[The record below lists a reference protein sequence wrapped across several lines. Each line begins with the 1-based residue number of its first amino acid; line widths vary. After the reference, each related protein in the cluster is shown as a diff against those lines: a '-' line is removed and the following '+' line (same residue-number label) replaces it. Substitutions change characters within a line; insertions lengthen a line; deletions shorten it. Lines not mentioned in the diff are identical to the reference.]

1 MLIDIRCFSVL
12 VESENAPKLIV
23 TKLKEGLTLP
33 VLLKLFIKLVLTTR
47 VASSEQRELFQR
59 GSKRISNLTWISYG
73 SDGSRLHFYDDINQ
87 TVGKLPSNVNLE
99 QMRYEIEGR
108 RRAGDLCP
116 EILFSDTSDGFILE
130 RKVSVKSK
138 VVDELIY
145 FETLMLISK
154 RVRSDRKQSVKEY
167 LSAYEY
173 APHLDLIYDLAIKNG
188 PSQVSISLCH
198 GDLWRGNIC
207 EVIGCSPVLLDWE
220 YCGEFIYT
228 SDVWFFVFSK
238 WFIKR
243 RHVDIDFYNELSNVL
258 SLVFEVEF
266 KRPFVIW
273 LHMMHLFERISNHLE
288 LGKDRDSMEIVFLE
302 SALMKSTRFLL

>member
-1 MLIDIRCFSVL
+1 MLIDIRSFSVL
-12 VESENAPKLIV
+12 VDSKNALKLILI
-23 TKLKEGLTLP
+23 KLKESLTLRI
-33 VLLKLFIKLVLTTR
+33 LLKLSIKLVLTTR

-59 GSKRISNLTWISYG
+59 ASERMSNLTWIRYG
-73 SDGSRLHFYDDINQ
+73 SDGSRLHFYDDINK
-87 TVGKLPSNVNLE
+87 TVGKLPKNINLE

-116 EILFSDTSDGFILE
+116 EILFSDSSDGFILE
-130 RKVSVKSK
+130 RKVSVKSN

-145 FETLMLISK
+145 LETLMLISK

-167 LSAYEY
+167 LLTYER
-173 APHLDLIYDLAIKNG
+173 APYLDLIYDVAIKNG

-207 EVIGCSPVLLDWE
+207 EVTGSSPIVLDWE

-228 SDVWFFVFSK
+228 SDIWFFVFSK
-238 WFIKR
+238 WFVKR
-243 RHVDIDFYNELSNVL
+243 RHVNTSFYNELSNVL
-258 SLVFEVEF
+258 SLIFEVEF

-273 LHMMHLFERISNHLE
+273 LHMMHLFERISHHLK
-288 LGKDRDSMEIVFLE
+288 LGKDRDSVEIVFLE
-302 SALMKSTRFLL
+302 SALKRSVRPLL